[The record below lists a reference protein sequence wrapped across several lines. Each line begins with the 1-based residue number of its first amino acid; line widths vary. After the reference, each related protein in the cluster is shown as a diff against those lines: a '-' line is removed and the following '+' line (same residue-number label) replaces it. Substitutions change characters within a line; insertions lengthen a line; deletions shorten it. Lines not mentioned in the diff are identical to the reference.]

1 MHSQELESR
10 KIGAIRPHPKN
21 VRTHPRKQ
29 QDRLVESIREFGF
42 TSPILI
48 DEGNVILAGHARW
61 QAAREAGLKVVPVI
75 VIRGL
80 SEAKKRAYVLADNK
94 IAELAGYDRPAL
106 AAELEE
112 LSALLAAEDL
122 DLSLTGFDPAEIDSL
137 FADLVDAESDPA
149 DDLPEI
155 ATRPVSRKGDLW
167 AFGDRHRLLC
177 DDARAADYAR
187 LMHGEQAAMAFT
199 DPPYNV
205 SIPKTLGRGR
215 TKHPDFAMAAGEMSP
230 AVFTTFLSDALSA
243 AAARSVDGALHYVCM
258 DWRHMREMQGAG
270 DAVYGELL
278 NLVVWSKTNAG
289 QGSLYRSQH
298 ELIFVYK
305 VGDGPHLNNV
315 ELGRHGRNRSNV
327 WTYPGANT
335 FRSGR
340 MADLAAHP
348 TVKPV
353 ALVADAIRDC
363 SRRGDIVLDPFTGVG
378 TTILAADRIG
388 RRARGIEIDPL
399 YVDAAIRRWQQVT
412 KRDAILEGTRKTFDE
427 VAKER
432 RRGGRAK

>member
-1 MHSQELESR
+1 MHSRELESR
-10 KIGAIRPHPKN
+10 KIGAIKPHPKN
-21 VRTHPRKQ
+21 VRTHPAKQ
-29 QDRLVESIREFGF
+29 IGRLVESIKQFGF
-42 TSPILI
+42 TSPILRRREQCHSRRPRTVAGG
-48 DEGNVILAGHARW
+48 EG
-61 QAAREAGLKVVPVI
+61 AGLKSVPVI

-106 AAELEE
+106 AAELGE
-112 LSALLAAEDL
+112 LSSLLAEEDL

-155 ATRPVSRKGDLW
+155 ATHPVSRKGDLW

-215 TKHPDFAMAAGEMSP
+215 TKHRNFAMAAGEMSP
-230 AVFTTFLSDALSA
+230 ADFTTFLSDALSA
-243 AAARSVDGALHYVCM
+243 AAAHSVDGALHYVCM
-258 DWRHMREMQGAG
+258 DWRHMREMQDAG
-270 DAVYGELL
+270 DAVYGELI

-305 VGDGPHLNNV
+305 VGNGPHLNNI

-327 WTYPGANT
+327 WTYPGAQYVPIGAH
-335 FRSGR
+335 GR
-340 MADLAAHP
+340 PRRAPHGQAGRAGRGRHP
-348 TVKPV
+348 RLFAPRRHR
-353 ALVADAIRDC
+353 ARPLHGRRHHHP
-363 SRRGDIVLDPFTGVG
+363 RRGPDRQTG
-378 TTILAADRIG
+378 
-388 RRARGIEIDPL
+388 P
-399 YVDAAIRRWQQVT
+399 WH
-412 KRDAILEGTRKTFDE
+412 RD
-427 VAKER
+427 
-432 RRGGRAK
+432 